1 MAKKLVPDTRQNPA
15 GSSSGSVVGEFIERA
30 ELAQRLNVHER
41 TIRRMVERGELPRP
55 CVGEGGR
62 PRWLW
67 CYVLEYC
74 RKHHEN
80 TTKIDRKLRSEL
92 NR

>member
-1 MAKKLVPDTRQNPA
+1 MPDDVVTLA
-15 GSSSGSVVGEFIERA
+15 GQPDERPRAAASAGEFIDRA
-30 ELAQRLNVHER
+30 ELDRGLRVHEP

-55 CVGEGGR
+55 CVGDGGR

-67 CYVLEYC
+67 GYVLEHC

-80 TTKIDRKLRSEL
+80 SARIDRKLRSQL
-92 NR
+92 SR

>member
-1 MAKKLVPDTRQNPA
+1 MSDAKQKNLEA
-15 GSSSGSVVGEFIERA
+15 SSGAPLDEFIDRA
-30 ELAQRLNVHER
+30 ELARRLCVHER
-41 TIRRMVERGELPRP
+41 TIRRMMERGELPRP
-55 CVGEGGR
+55 CVGDGGR

-67 CYVLEYC
+67 GYVLEHC

-80 TTKIDRKLRSEL
+80 TAKIDRKLRSQL